1 MFKVK
6 KRAGKFSNLSFAAT
20 FMVLALSAMVSLP
33 VIAGEDEGITFDNLK
48 PVEDAAMAVA
58 YIDPDADFG
67 AFTRVMILEPFVA
80 FQSNWER
87 DQRRGSRSASG
98 RVSARDM
105 DRIKADVAS
114 MFREVFTDVLEAN
127 DGFEV
132 VDESDYDVL
141 LLRPAIIDLDIT
153 APDTNSAG
161 RSRTFVASAGAAT
174 VYIELFDSVSGSIIG
189 RAADRRA
196 ARNAGG
202 SVSWSNRLMNRS
214 EGRRMM
220 TVWAERLRTFLDSH
234 YTEATEK

>member
-1 MFKVK
+1 MPTTIKYT
-6 KRAGKFSNLSFAAT
+6 RNFSKQLIAVLLITYAMCFALPLAAVADDTASKSFD
-20 FMVLALSAMVSLP
+20 SL
-33 VIAGEDEGITFDNLK
+33 I
-48 PVEDAAMAVA
+48 PVEDAEMAVA

-67 AFTRVMILEPFVA
+67 AFTKVMILEPFVA

-87 DQRRGSRSASG
+87 DQRRGSRGTRG

-161 RSRTFVASAGAAT
+161 RSTTFVASAGAAT

-196 ARNAGG
+196 ARSTGRM
-202 SVSWSNRLMNRS
+202 SWSNRVMNRT

>member
-1 MFKVK
+1 MRTTIKYT
-6 KRAGKFSNLSFAAT
+6 RNFSKQLIVFILISSVMCFTLPFAA
-20 FMVLALSAMVSLP
+20 VA
-33 VIAGEDEGITFDNLK
+33 DETASKSFDNLIT
-48 PVEDAAMAVA
+48 VEDAEMAMA
-58 YIDPDADFG
+58 YINPDADFG
-67 AFTRVMILEPFVA
+67 AFTRVMILEPYVA

-87 DQRRGSRSASG
+87 SQRRGSG

-114 MFREVFTDVLEAN
+114 MFREVFTDILEAN

-174 VYIELFDSVSGSIIG
+174 VYIELFDSVSGSRIG
-189 RAADRRA
+189 RAVDRRA
-196 ARNAGG
+196 ASSSGT
-202 SVSWSNRLMNRS
+202 VSWSTRVMNRS

-234 YTEATEK
+234 YTKATEE

>member
-6 KRAGKFSNLSFAAT
+6 KRVGKFSNLSFAAT
-20 FMVLALSAMVSLP
+20 FMVLALSATVSLP

-114 MFREVFTDVLEAN
+114 MFREIFTDVLEAN

-153 APDTNSAG
+153 APDTNSAS

-196 ARNAGG
+196 ARSAGG
-202 SVSWSNRLMNRS
+202 SVSWSNRVMNRT

-220 TVWAERLRTFLDSH
+220 TVWAERLRAFLDSH
-234 YTEATEK
+234 YTDASKE

>member
-1 MFKVK
+1 MPATIKSTRNYSKQLIAVLLIACAMCFT
-6 KRAGKFSNLSFAAT
+6 LPFAAVAEET
-20 FMVLALSAMVSLP
+20 ANISFDSL
-33 VIAGEDEGITFDNLK
+33 V
-48 PVEDAAMAVA
+48 PVEDAAMAMA

-87 DQRRGSRSASG
+87 NTRSGTRIAGG

-114 MFREVFTDVLEAN
+114 MFREVFTDALEAN

-153 APDTNSAG
+153 APDTGSAG

-174 VYIELFDSVSGSIIG
+174 VYLELFDSVSGSIIG

-202 SVSWSNRLMNRS
+202 TVSWSNRVMNRS

-234 YTEATEK
+234 YTTEAEE

>member
-1 MFKVK
+1 
-6 KRAGKFSNLSFAAT
+6 
-20 FMVLALSAMVSLP
+20 
-33 VIAGEDEGITFDNLK
+33 
-48 PVEDAAMAVA
+48 MA
-58 YIDPDADFG
+58 
-67 AFTRVMILEPFVA
+67 
-80 FQSNWER
+80 
-87 DQRRGSRSASG
+87 
-98 RVSARDM
+98 
-105 DRIKADVAS
+105 RIKADVAS

-153 APDTNSAG
+153 APDTNTAG
-161 RSRTFVASAGAAT
+161 SSRTFVASAGAAT

-196 ARNAGG
+196 ARNTGRM
-202 SVSWSNRLMNRS
+202 SWSNRVMNRA

-234 YTEATEK
+234 YTDATEK